1 MTVSVEQ
8 MQWWHLDDVHE
19 LEASLFPSDAWTL
32 EQFWQELSQ
41 PTRHYVVAVDDGRP
55 VGYAGAFVT
64 ATDADVQTIA
74 VAGDHQGRGLASAL
88 MSALLAAVADR
99 GATHVLLEVR
109 ADNAPAI
116 SLYER
121 FGFARI
127 STRPRYYPD
136 GADAVV
142 MRLALADRRRS

>member
-1 MTVSVEQ
+1 MISVEP
-8 MQWWHLDDVHE
+8 MRWWHIEHVHDLE
-19 LEASLFPSDAWTL
+19 LSLFPSDAWSL
-32 EQFWQELSQ
+32 EQFWQELAQ
-41 PTRHYVVAVDDGRP
+41 PTRHYVVAIDDGRP

-74 VAGDHQGRGLASAL
+74 VSAAHQRRGLASEL
-88 MSALLAAVADR
+88 MTALLGGAADR

-116 SLYER
+116 SLYEG
-121 FGFARI
+121 FGFTRI

-136 GADAVV
+136 GVDAVV
-142 MRLALADRRRS
+142 MRLALADRWRP

>member
-1 MTVSVEQ
+1 MISVEP
-8 MQWWHLDDVHE
+8 MRWWHIERVHD

-41 PTRHYVVAVDDGRP
+41 PTRHYVVALDEGRP
-55 VGYAGAFVT
+55 VGYAGLFVT

-74 VAGDHQGRGLASAL
+74 VSADHQRRGLASDL
-88 MSALLAAVADR
+88 MAALLAGAADR
-99 GATHVLLEVR
+99 DATHVLLEVR

-136 GADAVV
+136 GVDAVV